1 MKIFNAFKDNPL
13 LAFIAGALVVG
24 GIWYVDG
31 TPHNTPVLINGASS
45 TIQSSDDSTGG
56 IFSVASST
64 GDTYFLVADNGNV
77 GVNTLTPV
85 TNLDVVGTIRAWHA
99 FAPPCTAAL
108 EGAIVYERLQKHFI
122 GCMPHGTGYDWHIL
136 DN

>member
-1 MKIFNAFKDNPL
+1 MEKFKNLSPL
-13 LAFIAGALVVG
+13 MSFILGALLVG
-24 GIWYVDG
+24 VIWF
-31 TPHNTPVLINGASS
+31 INGYASN
-45 TIQSSDDSTGG
+45 IQSSGDSTGG

-64 GDTYFLVADNGNV
+64 GDTYFLVAQNGNV
-77 GVNTLTPV
+77 GVNTLEPA

-99 FAPPCTAAL
+99 YAPTCTADI